1 MATPLLNI
9 SPLDGR
15 YAKQIDSLR
24 NHLSEF
30 ALIKTRVEVEI
41 LWLISL
47 GDNPKIK
54 EVKKFNASVQKKL
67 RSIIDQFTEKDAAE
81 IKQIESITN
90 HDVKAVEY
98 WLKKTLKKQK
108 DIAPYLEFIHFACTS
123 EDINN
128 LSYALMTKRAV
139 NENILHGMNDMYVK
153 IQSCAIQYA
162 AIAILA
168 RTHGQSASPTTMGK
182 EFANVAARLKRQ
194 INHLAKQEYLGKING
209 AVGNFNAHIVA
220 YPEVNWEQHS
230 KDFIKSMGL
239 TYNPMTTQI
248 EPHDFLSEIFNTL
261 TRINTILIDFNRD
274 LWGYISLGYFKQKL
288 KKNEVGS
295 STMPHKVNPIDF
307 ENAEGNLGLSNSIL
321 NHLSEKLP
329 ISRWQRDLSDS
340 TVLRNI
346 GVGFGYHALAINSC
360 MKGLNKLE
368 INKQVIDDD
377 LNHSW
382 EVLAEPIQT
391 VMRRY
396 GIAEP
401 YEKLKALTRGN
412 QGINEE
418 VLHTFIE
425 NLDIPQKAKKD
436 LMNLRPETYIGLA
449 NKLAKKS

>member
-139 NENILHGMNDMYVK
+139 NENILHGMN
-153 IQSCAIQYA
+153 
-162 AIAILA
+162 
-168 RTHGQSASPTTMGK
+168 
-182 EFANVAARLKRQ
+182 
-194 INHLAKQEYLGKING
+194 
-209 AVGNFNAHIVA
+209 AV
-220 YPEVNWEQHS
+220 
-230 KDFIKSMGL
+230 D
-239 TYNPMTTQI
+239 
-248 EPHDFLSEIFNTL
+248 
-261 TRINTILIDFNRD
+261 R
-274 LWGYISLGYFKQKL
+274 
-288 KKNEVGS
+288 
-295 STMPHKVNPIDF
+295 
-307 ENAEGNLGLSNSIL
+307 SI
-321 NHLSEKLP
+321 
-329 ISRWQRDLSDS
+329 IWR
-340 TVLRNI
+340 
-346 GVGFGYHALAINSC
+346 
-360 MKGLNKLE
+360 
-368 INKQVIDDD
+368 
-377 LNHSW
+377 
-382 EVLAEPIQT
+382 
-391 VMRRY
+391 
-396 GIAEP
+396 
-401 YEKLKALTRGN
+401 
-412 QGINEE
+412 
-418 VLHTFIE
+418 
-425 NLDIPQKAKKD
+425 
-436 LMNLRPETYIGLA
+436 
-449 NKLAKKS
+449 